1 MPLPRSPMT
10 PPIPATRSPSP
21 ITIPPPSPAMTQAVT
36 QTNSNAEAVT
46 LFDESRPKL
55 PWGVR

>member
-1 MPLPRSPMT
+1 
-10 PPIPATRSPSP
+10 
-21 ITIPPPSPAMTQAVT
+21 MTQAVT